1 MTTPVGSGAVDNTP
15 DTGGSVSYSGSG
27 YGGAD
32 REDAPDVNQGRQHV
46 PGQAPTT
53 VVLDGPATMPAR
65 KASKK
70 ADQRKTKSSDK
81 KS

>member
-32 REDAPDVNQGRQHV
+32 REDAPDVNQGRVHV
-46 PGQAPTT
+46 PGEAPTT
-53 VVLDGPATMPAR
+53 VVLDGPATMPVR
-65 KASKK
+65 KVKNKTKK
-70 ADQRKTKSSDK
+70 ADQRKTDK
-81 KS
+81 K

>member
-32 REDAPDVNQGRQHV
+32 REDAPDVRQGRVHV
-46 PGQAPTT
+46 PGEAPTT
-53 VVLDGPATMPAR
+53 IVLDGPATMR
-65 KASKK
+65 VNKTKRTKK
-70 ADQRKTKSSDK
+70 ADQRKTDK
-81 KS
+81 K